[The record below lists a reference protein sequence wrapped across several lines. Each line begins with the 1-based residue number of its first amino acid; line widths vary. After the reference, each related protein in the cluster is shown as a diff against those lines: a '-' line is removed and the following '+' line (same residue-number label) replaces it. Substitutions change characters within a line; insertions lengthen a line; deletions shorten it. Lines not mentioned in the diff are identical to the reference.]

1 MRTSPVAPPRGA
13 FDSATADAG
22 ARVRRRLAGLAL
34 LLGVLA
40 LCTVLSVAVGARG
53 LAPAEVWR
61 GLVAPDG
68 GEAGAIVHGL
78 RLPRTLLGLVVGASL
93 GVAGV
98 LMQSHT
104 RNPIADPSLLGVAY
118 GAACAVVLS
127 VFLLGLGELSAYVW
141 FAIGGALAASVAVF
155 AIASGGARGPTPM
168 TLLLAGAAM
177 TALLNAI
184 TSAVVLLDER
194 SLEVYRFWR
203 VGSLSGRPAEVV
215 YQILPFTAAG
225 AALALAG
232 MRGMNALALGD
243 DVATALGHRVRL
255 IRASGVAAIALLCGA
270 AVAAAGPIGFLGLM
284 APHAARAVTGPD
296 HRWMVPYAALCGA
309 ALILAADVAGRVVR
323 GSGEVEVGIV
333 LAVLGGP
340 FFIALVRRRRLIEL

>member
-1 MRTSPVAPPRGA
+1 M
-13 FDSATADAG
+13 
-22 ARVRRRLAGLAL
+22 RRRLAGLVL
-34 LLGVLA
+34 LLAVLA
-40 LCTVLSVAVGARG
+40 LCAVLSVAVGSRAI
-53 LAPAEVWR
+53 APAEVWR
-61 GLVAPDG
+61 TLLAPDG
-68 GEAGAIVHGL
+68 GEASTIVHAL
-78 RLPRTLLGLVVGASL
+78 RLPRTLLGVVVGAAL

-127 VFLLGLGELSAYVW
+127 VFLLGLTDLSAYVW
-141 FAIGGALAASVAVF
+141 SAIGGALAASVAVF
-155 AIASGGARGPTPM
+155 AIASGGSRGPTPM

-177 TALLNAI
+177 TALLSAI

-203 VGSLSGRPAEVV
+203 VGSLSGRPAGVTD
-215 YQILPFTAAG
+215 QILPFIAAGLVLAAAG
-225 AALALAG
+225 A
-232 MRGMNALALGD
+232 RGMNALALGD

-255 IRASGVAAIALLCGA
+255 IRASGVAAIALLAGA
-270 AVAAAGPIGFLGLM
+270 SVAATGPIGFVGLV

-296 HRWMVPYAALCGA
+296 HRWLVPYAALCGA
-309 ALILAADVAGRVVR
+309 ALVLAADVAGRVVR

-340 FFIALVRRRRLIEL
+340 FFIALVRRKRLVEL